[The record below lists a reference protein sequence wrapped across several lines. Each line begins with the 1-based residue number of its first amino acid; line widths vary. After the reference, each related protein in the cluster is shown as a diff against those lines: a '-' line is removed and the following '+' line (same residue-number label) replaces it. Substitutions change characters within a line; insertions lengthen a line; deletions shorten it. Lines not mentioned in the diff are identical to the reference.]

1 MTDAEADQSVQAL
14 PDPASAS
21 MDALLRR
28 SWHPVA
34 VESEVGDEPVAVT
47 LLDEELVLFR
57 GGDGEVRC
65 FHDLCV
71 HRGTAVSLGW
81 RDGDCLVCPFHGWTY
96 DGEGACVRI
105 PSQEDRPI
113 PNRAKLQPVSTVTRV
128 GHVWVC
134 LDDDPV
140 VEPPDF
146 PEWDDDEM
154 RVVVCPPYDWSC
166 HALRRLENFLDFAH
180 FAWVHPGILGDREHP
195 EVPEHEVWVDDDRL
209 RVRQPR
215 PEPKLGVKHADVD
228 EADLTEDGRVMTVM
242 HYAGYPPL
250 AAQLSQELPNGR
262 RYSVFIAPS
271 PVDEHTARTFWLVAR
286 NYDLDQPDDTFVQF
300 QVDVVAQDQPIV
312 ESQRPERIPPEI
324 TAELHVRDDK
334 VSLTW
339 RRLLAELGDQAL
351 NGRLP

>member
-1 MTDAEADQSVQAL
+1 MTDVELAL
-14 PDPASAS
+14 PDPASAP

-34 VESEVGDEPVAVT
+34 VEADVGDEPVAVT
-47 LLDEELVLFR
+47 LLGEQLVLFR
-57 GGDGEVRC
+57 GSDGVVRG

-81 RDGDCLVCPFHGWTY
+81 RDGDCLVCPFHGWAY
-96 DGEGACVRI
+96 DGEDTCVRI

-113 PNRAKLQPVSTVTRV
+113 PSRARLQAVETITRI

-134 LDDDPV
+134 INDPI

-146 PEWDDDEM
+146 PEWDDDDM

-180 FAWVHPGILGDREHP
+180 FAWVHPGILGDRDHP

-215 PEPKLGVKHADVD
+215 PEPKLGVKNADV
-228 EADLTEDGRVMTVM
+228 
-242 HYAGYPPL
+242 
-250 AAQLSQELPNGR
+250 
-262 RYSVFIAPS
+262 
-271 PVDEHTARTFWLVAR
+271 
-286 NYDLDQPDDTFVQF
+286 
-300 QVDVVAQDQPIV
+300 
-312 ESQRPERIPPEI
+312 
-324 TAELHVRDDK
+324 
-334 VSLTW
+334 
-339 RRLLAELGDQAL
+339 
-351 NGRLP
+351 